1 MDIFELTIN
10 PENSN
15 QYLLDDRWESFEI
28 EEDYLAFKLFGFLKL
43 RTKQEFRY
51 SKFGPVLEMKG
62 RYFALRHI
70 NQNSFNEIEGWYE
83 ISNSTD
89 VYEFEKQLAKRKIP
103 SFNFVTMDSKRNIG
117 YFYNGRIPVRADALK
132 ARQVLRSSSSNDI
145 WDGSKLVRDL
155 PKFINPSNGWIQS
168 TNQNPYSVMG
178 NHSLAMKSM
187 KKNVHFEQRLTN
199 RSYVANE
206 LLSSNESIDLDRFI
220 EIKFDNSYSKNSRQY
235 KYLESVAKNDR
246 NLELILQN
254 WNRKTDLNNTEA
266 ALGMCLMA
274 QEWISEMNSK
284 PTPSYKSAKQECDN
298 LFQKIQRNYSDRWGL
313 INTISRGSRTYPIQ
327 GSVDTLRAVYGTPN
341 AKTRSLNMSGG
352 DGLFFIIAEDDNGK
366 IIYGMHNYGSSRNES
381 SVHYSDQTFLFS
393 QEALRFIPTSL

>member
-1 MDIFELTIN
+1 
-10 PENSN
+10 
-15 QYLLDDRWESFEI
+15 
-28 EEDYLAFKLFGFLKL
+28 
-43 RTKQEFRY
+43 
-51 SKFGPVLEMKG
+51 
-62 RYFALRHI
+62 
-70 NQNSFNEIEGWYE
+70 
-83 ISNSTD
+83 
-89 VYEFEKQLAKRKIP
+89 
-103 SFNFVTMDSKRNIG
+103 MDSGRNIG
-117 YFYNGRIPVRADALK
+117 YFYNGRIPFRADALK
-132 ARQVLRSSSSNDI
+132 ARQILRSSSSNDI
-145 WDGSKLVRDL
+145 WDDGKLVSDL
-155 PKFINPSNGWIQS
+155 PKYINPSNGWIQS
-168 TNQNPYSVMG
+168 TNQNPFSVMG
-178 NHSLAMKSM
+178 NHSLEIKSM

-235 KYLESVAKNDR
+235 KYLESVAQNDK
-246 NLELILQN
+246 NLELTLKN
-254 WNRKTDLNNTEA
+254 WNRKTDINNTNV

-284 PTPSYKSAKQECDN
+284 PTPSFKSAKQECDN